1 MEIKTEHRL
10 PLQVAVYAITPAN
23 ENGSR
28 RVLLLRRKPDRNRFW
43 QGVTGGV
50 EAGESEPEAAR
61 REFREET
68 GQDIEF
74 DSPSLHRHI
83 FTLAPGF
90 WHYYSKDKRI
100 TETVYHV
107 VTPEFVPHL
116 SAEHDAW
123 GWVEP
128 QAALQ
133 MLHWPENR
141 ESLRRILNMLELES
155 DTNGQKGRS

>member
-1 MEIKTEHRL
+1 METRNRRRL
-10 PLQVAVYAITPAN
+10 PLQVAVYAITPVAN
-23 ENGSR
+23 DGSR

-50 EAGESEPEAAR
+50 EAGESESETAR
-61 REFREET
+61 REFFEET

-74 DSPSLHRHI
+74 NTSPVCRHC

-90 WHYYSKDKRI
+90 WHYYSNDKQI
-100 TETVYHV
+100 TETVYYIV
-107 VTPEFVPHL
+107 IPQFVPLL
-116 SAEHDAW
+116 SDEHDAW

-128 QAALQ
+128 EAALQ

-141 ESLRRILNMLELES
+141 ESLRNILRALEG
-155 DTNGQKGRS
+155 DTNG